1 MSGTG
6 SYFVSYDFELHVA
19 LGTTASTTPTSTAGL
34 TRIFSLSDASVKGAS
49 QKTGAI
55 DYETGIG
62 GRKDLITEISYNLPC
77 QLNVSVADAGYK
89 LLKQAW
95 LEGAQGTALRW
106 YRITPVKDGSGQS
119 PEVHAGVAFVEG
131 FDENV
136 RAGEIA
142 TVSFTLAGF
151 GGLTWIPQGG
161 VGATGVAT
169 VTITS
174 GGAGLTT
181 GTYTGVSLVGG
192 TGAGAKATLVVSGG
206 AVTTATITSGG
217 TGYTVAD
224 VLTTVN
230 FAAVGAGDTLPTF
243 AVATLA

>member
-1 MSGTG
+1 MATG
-6 SYFVSYDFELHVA
+6 SYFVAYDYELWVA
-19 LGTTASTTPTSTAGL
+19 LGTTASATPTSTAGL
-34 TRIFSLSDASVKGAS
+34 TRIFSLSDTSVKGTS

-62 GRKDLITEISYNLPC
+62 GRKDLITEIGYNLPC
-77 QLNVSVADAGYK
+77 TMNVALADAGYQ

-95 LEGAQGTALRW
+95 LEGAQGTTIQW
-106 YRITPVKDGSGQS
+106 YRISPVKDGSGD
-119 PEVHAGVAFVEG
+119 PAETHAGVAFVEG

-151 GGLTWIPQGG
+151 GGLTWVPQGG
-161 VGATGVAT
+161 VGATAVAT
-169 VTITS
+169 VTIVED
-174 GGAGLTT
+174 GAGLTA

-206 AVTTATITSGG
+206 GVVTTATITTGG
-217 TGYTVAD
+217 TGYTVGD
-224 VLTTVN
+224 LLTPSPFT
-230 FAAVGAGDTLPTF
+230 AAGTGDTLPTLE
-243 AVATLA
+243 VATLA

>member
-1 MSGTG
+1 MATG
-6 SYFVSYDFELHVA
+6 AYFVAYDFELWVA
-19 LGTTASTTPTSTAGL
+19 LGTTASATPTSTAGL
-34 TRIFSLSDASVKGAS
+34 TRIFSLSDASVKGTS

-62 GRKDLITEISYNLPC
+62 GRKDLVTEVGYNLPC
-77 QLNVSVADAGYK
+77 TMNVSVSDAGYK

-95 LEGAQGTALRW
+95 KEGAQGTTLQW

-119 PEVHAGVAFVEG
+119 SEVHAGVAFVEG

-151 GGLTWIPQGG
+151 GNLVWVPQGG

-181 GTYTGVSLVGG
+181 GTYTGVDLVGG
-192 TGAGAKATLVVSGG
+192 TGGGAKATLVVSAG

-217 TGYTVAD
+217 TGYTVGD
-224 VLTTVN
+224 VLTAPS
-230 FAAVGAGDTLPTF
+230 FGGVGAGDTLPTF

>member
-1 MSGTG
+1 MATG
-6 SYFVSYDFELHVA
+6 AYHISYDVELWVA
-19 LGTTASTTPTSTAGL
+19 LGTTASATPTSTAGL
-34 TRIFSLSDASVKGAS
+34 TRIFSLSDASVKGTS

-55 DYETGIG
+55 DYETGVS
-62 GRKDLITEISYNLPC
+62 GRKDLITEIGYSIPC
-77 QLNVSVADAGYK
+77 TMNISLADGGYK

-95 LEGAQGTALRW
+95 LEGAQGTTLRW
-106 YRITPVKDGSGQS
+106 YRISPVKDGSLDS
-119 PEVHAGVAFVEG
+119 TETHAGVAFVEG
-131 FDENV
+131 FDESV

-151 GGLTWIPQGG
+151 GGLVWIPQGG

-169 VTITS
+169 VTITD

-181 GTYTGVSLVGG
+181 GTYTGVDLVGG
-192 TGAGAKATLVVSGG
+192 TGGGAKATLVVSAG

-217 TGYTVAD
+217 TGYTVGD
-224 VLTTVN
+224 VLTAVT
-230 FAAVGAGDTLPTF
+230 FAGVGAGDTLPTF